1 MGQIDQAVAVFKRAV
16 ELSPYAG
23 HEKYMYLSQLVD
35 GPESLEYSSR
45 GIELLKRACA
55 CEEEDAQYAEDLRGQ
70 LCQAICST
78 VETMLNIPEFLS
90 SSSHPGRAEDAAR
103 MLEEA
108 QASSPQSP
116 EPAQVKASLLVEV
129 GGREEEARAALR
141 HSMSLWYVRPES
153 LCGGDQDEQGGGMEV
168 DGRDGTGAESH
179 LREGCAPPSFEFR
192 FETAKLIMELEDD
205 ARDSLAILE
214 GLLDENDASLDTW
227 FLLTLAHQGMG
238 QIEEAKACLD
248 HIEQAISAYPAD
260 AEERESIRLLRLD
273 AEKIAKELAEEEEKR
288 RRGV

>member
-1 MGQIDQAVAVFKRAV
+1 MAVFKRAV

-214 GLLDENDASLDTW
+214 GTYGPEYRETRLTRFHHAVALREQRLPRTAASKM
-227 FLLTLAHQGMG
+227 Q
-238 QIEEAKACLD
+238 
-248 HIEQAISAYPAD
+248 
-260 AEERESIRLLRLD
+260 
-273 AEKIAKELAEEEEKR
+273 ELAGELASAVEHPRAQNVWTAPRYTGSDYWAGLLNRTEPGDEP
-288 RRGV
+288 